1 MNSKLTLT
9 LAIIALI
16 LVSVYMLGE
25 IKKTKEKINETQSKS
40 VFSIDS
46 EKLNRVSIAR
56 RKTVVQF
63 EKQKGRWVMTSPSK
77 HLIKEWDFEN
87 NIYLLAGLSKES
99 EIKED
104 VNLKDFGLQPPNML
118 ITLFS
123 DDSKE
128 ETLELGN
135 RTYTGSSLYAKKGD
149 SVNVFTVSGIGI
161 TDLEKPS
168 SGFVDL
174 GALPVKMD
182 QVKSIEIKNLQK
194 SFKITCKND
203 ETWFVGDKKADPEK
217 ISTFLQSLSSLET
230 EKMKY
235 SNENSD
241 ILKKATQFIKIQY
254 VDFDDSGLYV
264 IGSEDKFY
272 DCVRTPTFEMMK
284 IKKEN
289 ADLFFGINAEK
300 FEERHLFHIHSHDV
314 EKVEI
319 KTKDKN
325 IICSRKDDKWVVG
338 NIEIQSLNSLF
349 WELEKIA
356 WTEKVKDFPNAENI
370 ALTFFGKNDKK
381 VKEFSILRKMGKDKE
396 PEYVLK
402 IDSSIYKIEESKLL
416 KIVDIILKDSER
428 K

>member
-16 LVSVYMLGE
+16 LVSIYMLGE
-25 IKKTKEKINETQSKS
+25 IKKTKEKITEMQSKS
-40 VFSIDS
+40 VFSINS
-46 EKLNRVSIAR
+46 EHLNRVSIAR

-87 NIYLLAGLSKES
+87 TIYLLTGLSKES

-104 VNLKDFGLQPPNML
+104 VNLKEFGLQPPNML

-149 SVNVFTVSGIGI
+149 SINIFTVSGIGI

-182 QVKSIEIKNLQK
+182 QVKSIEIKNSQRT
-194 SFKITCKND
+194 FKITCEKD
-203 ETWFVGDKKADPEK
+203 ETWRVGEKKADVEK
-217 ISTFLQSLSSLET
+217 ISTFLQALSSLET
-230 EKMKY
+230 EKMMY
-235 SNENSD
+235 SNETAEM
-241 ILKKATQFIKIQY
+241 LKKATQFIKIQY
-254 VDFDDSGLYV
+254 LDFDDSGLYI

-272 DCVRTPTFEMMK
+272 NCVRTPTFEKMK

-289 ADLFFGINAEK
+289 ADLIFGINPEK
-300 FEERHLFHIHSHDV
+300 FEERHLFHIHSNDV

-319 KTKDKN
+319 KTKDKS

-356 WTEKVKDFPNAENI
+356 WTDKVEDFSNSENI
-370 ALTFFGKNDKK
+370 NIEFFGKNDNK
-381 VKEFSILRKMGKDKE
+381 VTGFSILKKIGKDKE
-396 PEYVLK
+396 NDYALK
-402 IDSSIYKIEESKLL
+402 VGSSIYKIEESKIL

>member
-87 NIYLLAGLSKES
+87 NIYLLTGLSKES
-99 EIKED
+99 EIKEE

-123 DDSKE
+123 DSKE

-168 SGFVDL
+168 SGFVDM

-203 ETWFVGDKKADPEK
+203 ETWFGGDKKADPEK
-217 ISTFLQSLSSLET
+217 ISTFLQALS
-230 EKMKY
+230 
-235 SNENSD
+235 
-241 ILKKATQFIKIQY
+241 
-254 VDFDDSGLYV
+254 
-264 IGSEDKFY
+264 
-272 DCVRTPTFEMMK
+272 
-284 IKKEN
+284 
-289 ADLFFGINAEK
+289 
-300 FEERHLFHIHSHDV
+300 
-314 EKVEI
+314 
-319 KTKDKN
+319 
-325 IICSRKDDKWVVG
+325 
-338 NIEIQSLNSLF
+338 
-349 WELEKIA
+349 
-356 WTEKVKDFPNAENI
+356 
-370 ALTFFGKNDKK
+370 
-381 VKEFSILRKMGKDKE
+381 
-396 PEYVLK
+396 
-402 IDSSIYKIEESKLL
+402 
-416 KIVDIILKDSER
+416 
-428 K
+428 